1 MRRMR
6 RVSLIVLALLAAAA
20 GGAQAQ
26 ALSRERWASMMREV
40 MPQAFCQQDAYF
52 RACFAQDA
60 AGCARAAN
68 LAVDD
73 CLRRHEEHGA
83 TFFEGKLSTADPRP
97 SITLIE
103 LLRRRLGDGV
113 MIRVDTNHAYSLA
126 TARAAASVMPRAESV
141 GNERGVLTASR
152 SNR

>member
-40 MPQAFCQQDAYF
+40 MPSAFCREGTYF

-60 AGCARAAN
+60 AGCAKAAN

-73 CLRRHEEHGA
+73 CLRQHGA
-83 TFFEGKLSTADPRP
+83 QIPDTLKNPEAGSRWSRVIGACAGTLYEMHSRRVKRGSAKCNDPDAWP
-97 SITLIE
+97 
-103 LLRRRLGDGV
+103 
-113 MIRVDTNHAYSLA
+113 
-126 TARAAASVMPRAESV
+126 
-141 GNERGVLTASR
+141 
-152 SNR
+152 

>member
-6 RVSLIVLALLAAAA
+6 RVSLIVLVLLAAGA

-40 MPQAFCQQDAYF
+40 MPSAFCQDKTYF

-73 CLRRHEEHGA
+73 CLRRHEAQIPGTLANADAGA
-83 TFFEGKLSTADPRP
+83 RWSRVIGACAGTLFEMHSRRAKRGSAKCNDP
-97 SITLIE
+97 
-103 LLRRRLGDGV
+103 D
-113 MIRVDTNHAYSLA
+113 AWY
-126 TARAAASVMPRAESV
+126 
-141 GNERGVLTASR
+141 
-152 SNR
+152 

>member
-1 MRRMR
+1 MR

-40 MPQAFCQQDAYF
+40 MPQAFCQEGAYF

-73 CLRRHEEHGA
+73 CLRRHEA
-83 TFFEGKLSTADPRP
+83 QIPP
-97 SITLIE
+97 
-103 LLRRRLGDGV
+103 
-113 MIRVDTNHAYSLA
+113 SLA
-126 TARAAASVMPRAESV
+126 NPDAGGRW
-141 GNERGVLTASR
+141 SR
-152 SNR
+152 VIGACAGTLFEMNSRRVKRNSAKCNDPDAWH